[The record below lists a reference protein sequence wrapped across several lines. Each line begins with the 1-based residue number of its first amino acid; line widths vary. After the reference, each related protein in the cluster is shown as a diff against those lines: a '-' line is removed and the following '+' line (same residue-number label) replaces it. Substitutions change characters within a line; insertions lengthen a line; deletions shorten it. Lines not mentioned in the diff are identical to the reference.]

1 MIEAFS
7 RRFRDFDIEVSCG
20 NSIRELA
27 DLNDQKVDRFVLGN
41 GEEVAAENCVFTI
54 HPKEIL
60 KLFPE
65 KSLSKAFIKRVS
77 SYESSNGFFALFGT
91 LTHGCEDE
99 DAVAPIV
106 SIFPHTDVNL
116 LLDSGC
122 RDSSA
127 LVLMRSTEIV
137 NGKKTRVLNTLETS
151 SPEHVLQWKDTVK
164 GMRPESY
171 RAYKQERSMSIQE
184 RIFRVF
190 PHYRENLNILDTA
203 SVLTFRDYLNSPDGS
218 AYGIKQK
225 IGQYNLFGKLPL
237 RNLYAAG
244 QSSLLPGIIGAM
256 MSSFIVGRSIIK
268 EEKYAAFVERHL

>member
-1 MIEAFS
+1 
-7 RRFRDFDIEVSCG
+7 VG
-20 NSIRELA
+20 
-27 DLNDQKVDRFVLGN
+27 RFVLET
-41 GEEVAAENCVFTI
+41 GEEVEAENCVFTI

-60 KLFPE
+60 KLLPAE
-65 KSLSKAFIKRVS
+65 TVSKAFIKRVS
-77 SYESSNGFFALFGT
+77 SYESSTGFFALFGS
-91 LTHGCEDE
+91 LAPGCED
-99 DAVAPIV
+99 DTGTAPIV
-106 SIFPHTDVNL
+106 SIFPHTDINL
-116 LLDSGC
+116 LLEPGH

-137 NGKKTRVLNTLETS
+137 KGEKTRVINVLETS
-151 SPEHVLQWKDTVK
+151 SPEHVEQWKDTK
-164 GMRPESY
+164 RGARPASY
-171 RAYKQERSMSIQE
+171 YAYKQQRSEAIQE

-190 PHYRENLNILDTA
+190 PHYRQHMKVLDSA

-218 AYGIKQK
+218 AYGIRQK

-268 EEKYAAFVERHL
+268 DEKYMALMERHI